1 MKKVIAAFLVLLVV
15 LGVALYFAQGKQET
29 GAGGDTGNV
38 AEESERDNRAISSTR
53 MDTQKEKRAMMLKQA
68 LAAMAQKDENR
79 REQKPV
85 APVNAP
91 ANPSGGNVGD
101 KFNPKDVQYD
111 IEKLEKH
118 LENGEKDEKWQAG
131 VVAHVNELFE
141 NMQLKGSSV
150 ASVECTTT
158 LCKLRLRHN
167 DHAAFQEFGAVK
179 NFDGPWDKGDRVGT
193 LSINDDA
200 LYTRLFFSKEGTK
213 LPTD

>member
-15 LGVALYFAQGKQET
+15 LGVVVYFAPGKQET
-29 GAGGDTGNV
+29 GDGEDTSDVAQNSESGDRV
-38 AEESERDNRAISSTR
+38 VSA
-53 MDTQKEKRAMMLKQA
+53 TQMNAHKEKRAMMLKQA
-68 LAAMAQKDENR
+68 MAAMARNDKNR
-79 REQKPV
+79 NEQKS
-85 APVNAP
+85 AEP
-91 ANPSGGNVGD
+91 ANQENSGGGNVGD

-111 IEKLEKH
+111 IEKLEEH
-118 LENGEKDEKWQAG
+118 LEGGEKNEEWQAE
-131 VVAHVNELFE
+131 VEAHVNELFDT
-141 NMQLKGSSV
+141 MRLKGSSV

-158 LCKLRLRHN
+158 LCKMRLRHD
-167 DHAAFQEFGAVK
+167 DHAAFQQFGAVK